1 MRHRARQ
8 VCIQNVILTAVLLA
22 GAGGCSLGTGASP
35 ASFGPADSETPV
47 AKRPLPEI
55 PPAPHRF
62 EFAGTD
68 ESGHVR
74 PKSAGETTPVGITR
88 TVKPAAFTTDQIGAL
103 RHAAEANARVAAILG
118 DRWTFIEADRLIA
131 QGKASFGC
139 CTESLRQAR
148 LLYFSYSQNVA
159 VEVEMQDT
167 TVIAVS
173 RREGYIPPEGDQDVR
188 KAVELARGDRRLS
201 GKVGGLEGHGIMME
215 PKEGIIWNDPGYGH
229 RVMWV
234 TFSQG
239 QDGDPKF
246 WAVVDLTA
254 DKVLDAG
261 AEPPR

>member
-1 MRHRARQ
+1 MRGRAKQ
-8 VCIQNVILTAVLLA
+8 VGSRHVILTGLLLV
-22 GAGGCSLGTGASP
+22 GGSGCSLGMGAAP
-35 ASFGPADSETPV
+35 ALFGPADAETPV
-47 AKRPLPEI
+47 AKRPLPET
-55 PPAPHRF
+55 PPVPHRL
-62 EFAGTD
+62 EFAGID
-68 ESGHVR
+68 ESGHVK
-74 PKSAGETTPVGITR
+74 PKTVGATAPAGITR
-88 TVKPAAFTTDQIGAL
+88 TVSPAAFTTDQIGAL
-103 RHAAEANARVAAILG
+103 RQAAEANPRVAAMLG
-118 DRWTFIEADRLIA
+118 ERWTFVEADRLLA
-131 QGKASFGC
+131 PGKASFGC
-139 CTESLRQAR
+139 CMESFRQAR
-148 LLYFSYSQNVA
+148 LLYFSYSHNVA
-159 VEVEMQDT
+159 VEVQMQDA

-201 GKVGGLEGHGIMME
+201 GNVGGLEGHGIMME